1 MKKQKTN
8 GWQCLRAL
16 TLLTVGAMT
25 LMAFAHPSVNNLRQS
40 VVEVRTDTLDQEKT
54 FDVVDEMPQFPWGI
68 SAMMSWIG
76 GNLTYPQSCIEQRI
90 EGRVIVSFVVDKS
103 GAVRDAAI
111 VKSVAPELDEN
122 TVNVWKGVASTDVA
136 ARDGS
141 RHRCRIMPVTSGI
154 LADWVERGVTA
165 TQVLAMV
172 DEAYRDEVGRSFDG
186 DWWRRATSNL

>member
-40 VVEVRTDTLDQEKT
+40 VVEVRTDTLDREKAY
-54 FDVVDEMPQFPWGI
+54 DVVDEMPQFPGGI

-111 VKSVAPELDEN
+111 VKSVAPELDEAALN
-122 TVNVWKGVASTDVA
+122 VVMAMPRWIPGRKGGEAVNVKYTIPLNFKLPEPDTDNA
-136 ARDGS
+136 A
-141 RHRCRIMPVTSGI
+141 
-154 LADWVERGVTA
+154 E
-165 TQVLAMV
+165 
-172 DEAYRDEVGRSFDG
+172 
-186 DWWRRATSNL
+186 